1 MAVRSP
7 LYYTDSG
14 NFQEFSVA
22 ELNDIYSA
30 VKRQFLASPSVTLSV
45 VNSGG
50 SLGNISETQVIA
62 SAARSNNTA
71 FSSNDATLGNI
82 STGTV
87 QYSRI
92 TQTLNPPVGGFNV
105 NGFKTGAFGSNS
117 PIYMN
122 DSGNFQP
129 MNDSDF
135 LDTFIKPAIQSFSS
149 AAADPLY
156 QIAQNAA
163 TPAGYSRVSNTPV
176 YTDNNADITA
186 YGAGNLPETRT
197 QSTVINNYY
206 LVRKAQSGV
215 TNQRTDVTY
224 QEVGTITG
232 TGFKVNVSKVGTTYQ
247 LSINDPGQNYSPA
260 DTFKILGTELGGSTP
275 KNDITFLALTVDSA
289 GASQP
294 FGVTQLIVSGT
305 PIAQEY
311 PIPVTHTND
320 GDFKVMPKSTFD
332 NMIQNGAQ
340 EVATN
345 TTGYS
350 LSYAWNT
357 GQQVGTA
364 MVDTRLLSP
373 TQTRRNYQTGDT
385 YYSQRVPAGGSQTQV
400 NTHYL
405 GVTIT

>member
-30 VKRQFLASPSVTLSV
+30 VKRQFLSSPSVTLSV
-45 VNSGG
+45 VSSGG

-62 SAARSNNTA
+62 SPARSNNSA
-71 FSSNDATLGNI
+71 FSSNSATLGNI

-92 TQTLNPPVGGFNV
+92 NQTLNPPAGGFNV
-105 NGFKTGAFGSNS
+105 NGFKTGAFGSNP

-122 DSGNFQP
+122 DSGNFEP
-129 MNDSDF
+129 FTDSDF
-135 LDTFIKPAIQSFSS
+135 LDTFVKPAIQSFSS

-186 YGAGNLPETRT
+186 YGAGALPEART

-206 LVRKAQSGV
+206 LVQKAQTGV

-224 QEVGTITG
+224 EEVGTITG
-232 TGFKVNVSKVGTTYQ
+232 TGFKVNVSKFGTTYQ
-247 LSINDPGQNYSPA
+247 LSINNPGQNYSQT
-260 DTFKILGTELGGSTP
+260 DTFRILGTELGGRTP
-275 KNDITFLALTVDSA
+275 RNDITFEALTVD
-289 GASQP
+289 
-294 FGVTQLIVSGT
+294 GVGGITQLIVSGS

-320 GDFKVMPKSTFD
+320 GDFKVIPKSTFD
-332 NMIQNGAQ
+332 NMIQTGAQ

-385 YYSQRVPAGGSQTQV
+385 YYSQRVPTGGSQTQV

>member
-1 MAVRSP
+1 MTVRSP

-22 ELNDIYSA
+22 ELNDIYAA

-50 SLGNISETQVIA
+50 SLGNITETQVIA
-62 SAARSNNTA
+62 SPARSNSTA
-71 FSSNDATLGNI
+71 FGNNTATLGNI

-87 QYSRI
+87 NYSRI
-92 TQTLNPPVGGFNV
+92 DQTLNPPASGFNV
-105 NGFKTGAFGSNS
+105 NGFKTGAFGTNP

-129 MNDSDF
+129 MTDSDF
-135 LDTFIKPAIQSFSS
+135 LDTFVKPAIQSFSS
-149 AAADPLY
+149 ASADPLY
-156 QIAQNAA
+156 QIADSGGI
-163 TPAGYSRVSNTPV
+163 PAGYSKVSNTPI
-176 YTDNNADITA
+176 YTDNNANIAA
-186 YGAGNLPETRT
+186 YNAGALPEART
-197 QSTVINNYY
+197 QSTVITHYY
-206 LVRKAQSGV
+206 LVRKSQAGV

-224 QEVGTITG
+224 QDVSTITG
-232 TGFKVNVSKVGTTYQ
+232 TGLKVDVSKVGTTYQ

-260 DTFKILGTELGGSTP
+260 DTFKILGTELGGRTP
-275 KNDITFLALTVDSA
+275 RNDITFLVNGVDSA
-289 GASQP
+289 AAPQP
-294 FGVTQLIVSGT
+294 FGVTALVTSGT
-305 PIAQEY
+305 PLAQEY
-311 PIPVTHTND
+311 PIPATHTNT

-364 MVDTRLLSP
+364 MIDTRLLSP

-385 YYSQRVPAGGSQTQV
+385 YYSQRVPTGGSQTQV
-400 NTHYL
+400 NSHYL

>member
-30 VKRQFLASPSVTLSV
+30 VKRQFLASPSVTLTV

-71 FSSNDATLGNI
+71 FSNNDATLGNI

-92 TQTLNPPVGGFNV
+92 TQTLNPPAGGFNV

-135 LDTFIKPAIQSFSS
+135 LDTFVKPAIQSFSS

-186 YGAGNLPETRT
+186 YGAGALPEATT

-206 LVRKAQSGV
+206 LVQKAQSGV

-224 QEVGTITG
+224 QAISTSG
-232 TGFKVNVSKVGTTYQ
+232 TGLKVNVSKIGTTYQ
-247 LSINDPGQNYSPA
+247 LSINDGGQNYTPA
-260 DTFKILGTELGGSTP
+260 DTFKILGTELGGRTP
-275 KNDITFLALTVDSA
+275 RNDINFLVNTIDSA
-289 GASQP
+289 GAN
-294 FGVTQLIVSGT
+294 FAALTLITSGT

-311 PIPVTHTND
+311 PIPVTHTNN

-385 YYSQRVPAGGSQTQV
+385 YYSQRVPTGGSQTQV

>member
-30 VKRQFLASPSVTLSV
+30 VKRQFLASPSVTLTV

-71 FSSNDATLGNI
+71 FSNNDATLGNI

-92 TQTLNPPVGGFNV
+92 TQTLNPPAGGFNV
-105 NGFKTGAFGSNS
+105 NGFKTGAFGSNP

-135 LDTFIKPAIQSFSS
+135 LDTFVKPAIQSFSS

-186 YGAGNLPETRT
+186 YGAGALPEATT

-206 LVRKAQSGV
+206 LVQKAQSGV

-224 QEVGTITG
+224 QAISTSG
-232 TGFKVNVSKVGTTYQ
+232 TGLKVNVSKIGTTYQ
-247 LSINDPGQNYSPA
+247 LSINDGGQNYTPA
-260 DTFKILGTELGGSTP
+260 DTFKILGTELGGRTP
-275 KNDITFLALTVDSA
+275 RNDINFLVNTIDSA
-289 GASQP
+289 GAN
-294 FGVTQLIVSGT
+294 FAALTLITSGT

-311 PIPVTHTND
+311 PIPVTHTNN

-385 YYSQRVPAGGSQTQV
+385 YYSQRVPTGGSQTQV